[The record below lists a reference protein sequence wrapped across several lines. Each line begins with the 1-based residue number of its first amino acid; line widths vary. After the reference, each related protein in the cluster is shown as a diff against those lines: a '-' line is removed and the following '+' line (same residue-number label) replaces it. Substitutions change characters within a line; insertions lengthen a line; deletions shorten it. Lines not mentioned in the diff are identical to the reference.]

1 MQMKNTMQK
10 TGRSVTHV
18 PPGEGK
24 SVWMVGTDLITF
36 KAASEDTD
44 GAFALFDT
52 VILTQGGPPPHI
64 HHREDESFYILQG
77 QIEVFDDERT
87 IRATTGSFVHI
98 PKGTVHAFKNVG
110 KEPARMLVLVTPA
123 GLEKFFEEMGETGTD
138 VSSPPPPP
146 DQEYF
151 ERFGATAQKY
161 GIEVVT

>member
-10 TGRSVTHV
+10 TRRSVTHV
-18 PPGEGK
+18 PPDEGK

-52 VILTQGGPPPHI
+52 VILPQGGPPLHI
-64 HHREDESFYILQG
+64 HHREDESFYVLRG

-98 PKGTVHAFKNVG
+98 PKGTVHGFKNVG

-123 GLEKFFEEMGETGTD
+123 GLDKFFEEMGETGTD

-151 ERFGATAQKY
+151 KRFGVTAQKY